1 MQFYS
6 VVCTTRKGGC
16 KYLGCAKGWQLHMYL
31 TTHHIGMHLIIG
43 MHVTTHLIRIHLKM
57 HHIGMHLIIGM
68 HLTTHYTRIL
78 QRDVSIYI

>member
-1 MQFYS
+1 
-6 VVCTTRKGGC
+6 
-16 KYLGCAKGWQLHMYL
+16 
-31 TTHHIGMHLIIG
+31 MHLIIG
-43 MHVTTHLIRIHLKM
+43 MHLTT